1 MKEIKESVPAKIKR
15 TQINFAPY
23 NPKRHTEQAVKQQQK
38 NFRRVGYLGGIVWNK
53 TTGNIV
59 SGHKRIMAMDME
71 YKYDGKPET
80 DYDVRVEMVEMDEKT
95 EKEQNIFMDAKSTN
109 TEQDYYLISS
119 LLPDIDYKNAGLTAS
134 EYENMI
140 SLNIPEDSYNIS
152 TISIEDIAGLKNPE
166 TKEAI
171 KEKKQIQK
179 EIAQK
184 RHQDLEAYITL
195 SFSSYEEKGA
205 FCEMFGY
212 NPDTTKYI
220 KGEEFLSRIE

>member
-1 MKEIKESVPAKIKR
+1 MKEIKESLPMKIKR

-59 SGHKRIMAMDME
+59 SGHKRIMAMDIE
-71 YKYDGKPET
+71 YKYNGKPET

-119 LLPDIDYKNAGLTAS
+119 LLPEIDYKNAGLTTS
-134 EYENMI
+134 EYENMVSLSI
-140 SLNIPEDSYNIS
+140 SEDNYDIP
-152 TISIEDIAGLKNPE
+152 TLTIEDIAELKTPE

-171 KEKKQIQK
+171 REKKQIQK

-195 SFSSYEEKGA
+195 SFSSHEEKGA
-205 FCEMFGY
+205 FCELFGY

-220 KGEEFLSRIE
+220 KGEEFLSRME